1 MPQAF
6 LSHSTKD
13 KQLVLK
19 VRDHLENS
27 LVYTWIDQSNI
38 PGGGSLIQSIMQG
51 IGKSKYF
58 LAFLSNDY
66 LQSNWCFDE
75 LEQAYGLHQDGKVT
89 IIPILLESQDQLD
102 LKSLSDP
109 RRVFWETVFKRIKYV
124 EFDRYNVA
132 QSLDTVAE
140 AFWHNEL
147 IRFEPVRMIKVN
159 GTELQVVEF
168 KIPGNN
174 LPVDFLRHW
183 DLKIEDFI
191 ATSTNEQKPIKFD
204 MPVALYGPG
213 PNWLYSFL
221 TLPFKN
227 RNTVFVFNSRTSEY
241 ICVYS
246 KSASIE
252 LGTVLK

>member
-27 LVYTWIDQSNI
+27 LVYAWIDQSSI
-38 PGGGSLIQSIMQG
+38 PGGGSMIQSIMQG

-109 RRVFWETVFKRIKYV
+109 RRAFWETVFKRIKYV
-124 EFDRYNVA
+124 EFDRHNVA
-132 QSLDTVAE
+132 KSLNNVAE
-140 AFWHNEL
+140 ALWRNEL
-147 IRFEPVRMIKVN
+147 IRFEPIRMIKVD
-159 GTELQVVEF
+159 GVELQVVEF
-168 KIPGNN
+168 KIPGSN

-191 ATSTNEQKPIKFD
+191 ATSPNEQKPIKFD
-204 MPVALYGPG
+204 VPVALYGPG

-246 KSASIE
+246 KSAGIE
-252 LGTVLK
+252 PGMVLK

>member
-19 VRDHLENS
+19 VRDHLDNS
-27 LVYTWIDQSNI
+27 LVYTWIDQRNI
-38 PGGGSLIQSIMQG
+38 PGGGSLIQQIMQG
-51 IGKSKYF
+51 ISKSQYF

-75 LEQAYGLHQDGKVT
+75 LEQAYALHQDGKVT

-102 LKSLSDP
+102 LKSLADT
-109 RRVFWETVFKRIKYV
+109 RRAFWEAVFKRIKYV
-124 EFDRYNVA
+124 EFDRHNVA
-132 QSLDTVAE
+132 QSLNNVAE
-140 AFWHNEL
+140 AFWRNEL
-147 IRFEPVRMIKVN
+147 IRFEPIRTIKVN

-168 KIPGNN
+168 KIPGSN

-183 DLKIEDFI
+183 DLKIEDFL
-191 ATSTNEQKPIKFD
+191 ATSPHEHKPIKFEV
-204 MPVALYGPG
+204 PVALYGPG
-213 PNWLYSFL
+213 PNWLYAFL

-246 KSASIE
+246 KTAGIE
-252 LGTVLK
+252 LGMVLK